1 MSTFKIEGS
10 ITVERESGKFVSRE
24 ELSEAIQEALDNI
37 EPELSG
43 LGADGNSDYFVAD
56 LTVSLVS

>member
-1 MSTFKIEGS
+1 VSTFKIEGS
-10 ITVERESGKFVSRE
+10 ITVEREQGKFVSRDD
-24 ELSEAIQEALDNI
+24 LAEAIQQALDDL

-56 LTVSLVS
+56 SSISVT